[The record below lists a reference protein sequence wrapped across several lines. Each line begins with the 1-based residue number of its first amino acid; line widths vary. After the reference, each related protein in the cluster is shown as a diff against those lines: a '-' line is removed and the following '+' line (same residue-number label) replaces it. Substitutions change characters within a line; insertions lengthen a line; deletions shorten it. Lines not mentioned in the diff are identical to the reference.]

1 MPFVEIKPDIY
12 WIGVND
18 HTTDLFE
25 GLWPIDEEGV
35 SYNSYLV
42 KDQKIAIID
51 LAKSL
56 KVDEFLSH
64 VEELT
69 DFSHIDYIV
78 LNHLEP
84 DHSGVLNVLGKL
96 SPQATI
102 LCSPLA
108 QEMVS
113 SFYGIKERIKV
124 VEDGE
129 EVSLGEKSLKFLLTP
144 MVHWPETMMTY
155 EVDSRVLF
163 SCDAFGGYGALQG
176 AIFDDEC
183 SSFDFYKKES
193 LRYYVNIVAKFS
205 SMVLKAIDKLSSLSI
220 DLVAPSH
227 GLIWRKNPSLV
238 IDWYRQ
244 WAGYAESGGEKA
256 VTLIYGSMYGN
267 TEAMMDAVAQGVAE
281 SGMGV
286 EIFDVR
292 RTHPSYILPSLW
304 VNKGIIV
311 GAPTYE
317 TGLFPLVVHLLDL
330 ATRKGVKNKKTLFFG
345 SYGWSGGGRREWE
358 KMVSPLNWEIVDS
371 LEFKGRAHSAVLAQ
385 GRALGKNFGKVI
397 GQP

>member
-1 MPFVEIKPDIY
+1 MPFVEIKPGIY

-42 KDQKIAIID
+42 KDEKIAIVD

-56 KVDEFLSH
+56 KVDEFLGH
-64 VEELT
+64 IKELV
-69 DFSHIDYIV
+69 DFSHIDYII

-84 DHSGVLNVLGKL
+84 DHTGVLNILWKL

-102 LCSPLA
+102 VCSPLA
-108 QEMVS
+108 REMVS
-113 SFYGIKERIKV
+113 SFYGIKEHIKV

-129 EVSLGEKSLKFLLTP
+129 EISLGEKTLKFFLTP

-155 EVDSRVLF
+155 EVNSRILF
-163 SCDAFGGYGALQG
+163 SCDAFGGYGSLQG

-183 SSFDFYKKES
+183 SDFDFYRKES

-205 SMVLKAIDKLSSLSI
+205 PMVLKAIDKLSSLAI
-220 DLVAPSH
+220 ELVAPSH
-227 GLIWRKNPSLV
+227 GLIWRKNPSLIV
-238 IDWYRQ
+238 NLYRQ

-256 VTLIYGSMYGN
+256 VTLVYGSMYGN
-267 TEAMMDAVAQGVAE
+267 TEAMMDAVARGVAE
-281 SGMGV
+281 SGVGV

-292 RTHPSYILPSLW
+292 RTNPSYIIPSLW
-304 VNKGIIV
+304 INKGVIV

-317 TGLFPLVVHLLDL
+317 TGLFPLMVHLLDL
-330 ATRKGVKNKKTLFFG
+330 AVRKGIKNKKTLYFG
-345 SYGWSGGGRREWE
+345 SYGWSGGGKREWE
-358 KMVSPLNWEIVDS
+358 KMISPLNWDIVDS
-371 LEFKGRAHSAVLAQ
+371 LEFKGGAHSEVLTQ
-385 GRALGKNFGKVI
+385 GRDLGKKFGEVI
-397 GQP
+397 KNL

>member
-1 MPFVEIKPDIY
+1 MPFIEINPGIY
-12 WIGVND
+12 WVGVND

-35 SYNSYLV
+35 SYNSYLI
-42 KDQKIAIID
+42 KDEKVALVD

-64 VEELT
+64 IGELV
-69 DFSHIDYIV
+69 DFSHIDYII

-84 DHSGVLNVLGKL
+84 DHTGVLNILWKL

-102 LCSPLA
+102 ICSPLA
-108 QEMVS
+108 REMVS
-113 SFYGIKERIKV
+113 SFYGIKERVKV

-129 EVSLGEKSLKFLLTP
+129 EISLGEKTLKFFSTP

-155 EVDSRVLF
+155 EVNSQVLF
-163 SCDAFGGYGALQG
+163 SCDAFGGYGSLQG

-183 SSFDFYKKES
+183 SDFDFYKRES

-205 SMVLKAIDKLSSLSI
+205 PMVIKAIDKLSSLALK
-220 DLVAPSH
+220 LVAPSH
-227 GLIWRKNPSLV
+227 GLIWRKNPSL
-238 IDWYRQ
+238 IINLYRQ
-244 WAGYAESGGEKA
+244 WANYAQTGGEKGVA
-256 VTLIYGSMYGN
+256 LVYGSMYGN
-267 TEAMMDAVAQGVAE
+267 TETMMDAIARGVAE
-281 SGMGV
+281 SGVGV

-292 RTHPSYILPSLW
+292 RTNSSYILPSLW
-304 VNKGIIV
+304 VNKGVII

-317 TGLFPLVVHLLDL
+317 TGLFPLMAHLLDL
-330 ATRKGVKNKKTLFFG
+330 AVRKGIKNKKTLYFG

-358 KMVSPLNWEIVDS
+358 KLVSPLNWEIVNS
-371 LEFKGRAHSAVLAQ
+371 VEFKGGFNSEILAQ
-385 GRALGKNFGKVI
+385 GRNLGREFGKVI
-397 GQP
+397 KNL

>member
-1 MPFVEIKPDIY
+1 MPFIEINPGIY
-12 WIGVND
+12 WVGVND

-35 SYNSYLV
+35 SYNSYLI
-42 KDQKIAIID
+42 KDEKVALVD

-64 VEELT
+64 IGELV
-69 DFSHIDYIV
+69 DFSHIDYII

-84 DHSGVLNVLGKL
+84 DHTGVLNILWKL

-102 LCSPLA
+102 ICSPLA
-108 QEMVS
+108 REMVS
-113 SFYGIKERIKV
+113 SFYGIKERVKV

-129 EVSLGEKSLKFLLTP
+129 EISLGEKTLKFFSTP

-155 EVDSRVLF
+155 EVNSQVLF
-163 SCDAFGGYGALQG
+163 SCDAFGGYGSLQG

-183 SSFDFYKKES
+183 SDFDFYKRES

-205 SMVLKAIDKLSSLSI
+205 PMVIKAIDKLSSLALK
-220 DLVAPSH
+220 LVAPSH
-227 GLIWRKNPSLV
+227 GLIWRKNPSL
-238 IDWYRQ
+238 IINLYRQ
-244 WAGYAESGGEKA
+244 WANYAQTGGEKGVA
-256 VTLIYGSMYGN
+256 LVYGSMYGN
-267 TEAMMDAVAQGVAE
+267 TETMMDAIARGVAE
-281 SGMGV
+281 SGVGV

-292 RTHPSYILPSLW
+292 RTNSSYILPSLW
-304 VNKGIIV
+304 VNKGVII

-317 TGLFPLVVHLLDL
+317 TGLFPLMAHLLDL
-330 ATRKGVKNKKTLFFG
+330 AVRKGIKNKKTLYFG

-358 KMVSPLNWEIVDS
+358 KLVSPLNWEIVNS
-371 LEFKGRAHSAVLAQ
+371 VEFKGGFNSEILAQ
-385 GRALGKNFGKVI
+385 GRSLGRDFGEVIKNL
-397 GQP
+397 